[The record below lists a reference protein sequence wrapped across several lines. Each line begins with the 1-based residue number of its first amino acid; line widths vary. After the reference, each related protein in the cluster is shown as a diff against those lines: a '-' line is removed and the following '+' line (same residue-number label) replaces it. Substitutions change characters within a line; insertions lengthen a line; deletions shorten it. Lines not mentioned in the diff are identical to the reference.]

1 MFKRLLFALVPA
13 IYLMIYPI
21 RAEDFFDKE
30 LKDKTEV
37 YHTSKNHMQLFLN
50 GDKAY
55 LDSFSSA
62 GPIMERLQEFYDSK
76 EFGIYL
82 KGKLFDD
89 VFQMNLIYILSYRE
103 LMGVEQIKDR
113 YSRILVQGDYF
124 VVFPLQEKFRG
135 ILPPVMVFMYR
146 KNADGEWKIVQNV
159 VGM

>member
-1 MFKRLLFALVPA
+1 MFKRLLYALVPA

-21 RAEDFFDKE
+21 RAEDFFEKE
-30 LKDKTEV
+30 LRDKTEI
-37 YHTSKNHMQLFLN
+37 YHTSKDHMQLFIN

-55 LDSFSSA
+55 INSFSSS
-62 GPIMERLQEFYDSK
+62 GPILERLQEFYESK
-76 EFGIYL
+76 EYDQYL
-82 KGKLFDD
+82 KGKSFED

-103 LMGVEQIKDR
+103 LMGVDQIRDK
-113 YSRILVQGDYF
+113 YSRLLVPGDYF

-146 KNADGEWKIVQNV
+146 KNVNGEWKIVQNV